1 MKKGGYA
8 KKRKTFFKIKAYL
21 DCAINSIPLIGAL
34 AFVIRRVGLVTCGY
48 AFTIVFA
55 KPLLHLK
62 SFFERD

>member
-8 KKRKTFFKIKAYL
+8 KKERLFLKKAYL